1 MYNSF
6 SNFLLLSNQKK
17 QNIYK
22 LLSIHNDSV
31 FNKDDI
37 YTLVFKGLK
46 QLKRRK
52 WVCKQNSI
60 WPTLSDSLIIQMTD
74 QLIDLT
80 ICFKFIQ

>member
-52 WVCKQNSI
+52 WVFKQNSI

>member
-37 YTLVFKGLK
+37 YTLVFKDLK
-46 QLKRRK
+46 QLKK
-52 WVCKQNSI
+52 KMGLQTKQHLTNFI
-60 WPTLSDSLIIQMTD
+60 W
-74 QLIDLT
+74 
-80 ICFKFIQ
+80 